1 MGKEGL
7 VWVGKEEGLTL
18 YTIFA
23 NIHSTSSTSTSTPCN
38 WRASWNVDMGIRV
51 DLSEA
56 IQLFIS
62 SVSCSF
68 HIIISPPPPTPTP
81 MHSSLPAFHSL
92 SPPSRRSKAHWVST
106 AIRTSFLSL
115 PTSPF
120 RSLVPRT
127 ALPPL

>member
-7 VWVGKEEGLTL
+7 VWVGKEEGLAL

-38 WRASWNVDMGIRV
+38 CRASWNVDMGIRV

-62 SVSCSF
+62 PSQLDIPPCNIEIPSSVLMYLQTLF
-68 HIIISPPPPTPTP
+68 
-81 MHSSLPAFHSL
+81 
-92 SPPSRRSKAHWVST
+92 KVE
-106 AIRTSFLSL
+106 
-115 PTSPF
+115 
-120 RSLVPRT
+120 
-127 ALPPL
+127 